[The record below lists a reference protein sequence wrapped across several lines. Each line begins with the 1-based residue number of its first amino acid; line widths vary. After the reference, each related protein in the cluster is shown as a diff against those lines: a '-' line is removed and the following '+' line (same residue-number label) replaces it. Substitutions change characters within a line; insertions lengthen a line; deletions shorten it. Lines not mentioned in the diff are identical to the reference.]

1 MYEKM
6 KDDYK
11 IAFIRGAT
19 TATGN
24 SFKEIFFVFF
34 IIGCKSYRFNK
45 VYPNF
50 KEENCSLRL
59 TSICP

>member
-1 MYEKM
+1 MYVKM

-24 SFKEIFFVFF
+24 SVEEIEDAVVEL
-34 IIGCKSYRFNK
+34 IDEL
-45 VYPNF
+45 V
-50 KEENCSLRL
+50 
-59 TSICP
+59 